1 VTKSLEEIL
10 RPPTEDEVR
19 RALARFAQDARRH
32 YGSRLKGLYLFGSRA
47 RGDHEPDSDADV
59 AVILEDGPWKYR
71 DERRALSDLT
81 YDRLINDGVEIQ
93 TIPIA
98 ASEWTDPQ
106 SHHNPSLVR
115 SMKRDARC
123 PEALA

>member
-1 VTKSLEEIL
+1 MTRSIEEIL
-10 RPPTEDEVR
+10 RPRTEEEVR
-19 RALARFAQDARRH
+19 RALTRFAQDARRH
-32 YGSRLKGLYLFGSRA
+32 YGARLKGLYLFGSRA

-59 AVILEDGPWKYR
+59 AVVLEDGPWKYR

-81 YDRLINDGVEIQ
+81 YDRLIDDGVEIQ

-98 ASEWTDPQ
+98 LSEWTDPRR
-106 SHHNPSLVR
+106 HHNPSLVR
-115 SMKRDARC
+115 SMKRDAHC

>member
-1 VTKSLEEIL
+1 MTRSIEEIL
-10 RPPTEDEVR
+10 RPRTEEEVR
-19 RALARFAQDARRH
+19 RALTRFAQDARRH

-59 AVILEDGPWKYR
+59 AVVLEDGPWKYR

-81 YDRLINDGVEIQ
+81 YDRLIDDGVEIQ

-98 ASEWTDPQ
+98 ASEWTDPRR
-106 SHHNPSLVR
+106 HHNPSLVC
-115 SMKRDARC
+115 SMKRDAHC